1 MLSIERVKELMGDP
15 KLSDEEAAE
24 IRDSCRAIAEIM
36 FEQWQHERGKK
47 ESAQPLDMGKIIWY
61 SNHVDPISKKASVF
75 CLFRY
80 PKTGGYANEANLR
93 ERGIGSTI
101 VVRFILLKL

>member
-47 ESAQPLDMGKIIWY
+47 ESA
-61 SNHVDPISKKASVF
+61 
-75 CLFRY
+75 
-80 PKTGGYANEANLR
+80 
-93 ERGIGSTI
+93 
-101 VVRFILLKL
+101 